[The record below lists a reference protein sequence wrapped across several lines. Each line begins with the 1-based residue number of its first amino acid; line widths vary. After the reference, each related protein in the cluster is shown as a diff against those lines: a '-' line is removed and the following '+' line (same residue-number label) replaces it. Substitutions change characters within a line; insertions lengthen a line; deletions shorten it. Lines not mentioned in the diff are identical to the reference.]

1 MDINQASNLAS
12 SAVVAAIPLMFA
24 GAGELVAEKSGV
36 LNLGVEGMMLM
47 GAVTGY
53 AVTAITGSP
62 WLGVL
67 AAIGAGLA
75 MSLLFAFL
83 TLTMLAN
90 QVATGLSLTIFG
102 IGLSAYVGKPYTSAA
117 VRASIDTWA
126 IPGLSKIPVLGPA
139 LFSLTPLDYLAFLMF
154 AVIGWF
160 LYRTRAG
167 LVLRSVGESPQV
179 AHSVGF
185 PVVGVRY
192 GAVAFGGGMAGLAGG
207 YYSIVYLHVWQEQLT
222 SGRGWIALAL
232 VVFATWRPGRLLI
245 GALLFGYFLTITQTP
260 QHVTEF
266 LTGLG
271 LERYEVLVLIM
282 LMYIVLGCVMDAM
295 AMVILTIPIIFPVI
309 TALGFDPIWFGILV
323 VKMIEIALITPPVG
337 LNVYVLRGALPQVP
351 TAEIFRG
358 TLPFLAVQFANVA
371 LILAFPA
378 LVLWLPRTMGML
390 R

>member
-1 MDINQASNLAS
+1 MDIQQASALTS

-24 GAGELVAEKSGV
+24 GVGELVTEKSGV

-53 AVTAITGSP
+53 AVTAITGNP

-67 AAIGAGLA
+67 AAIVAGIA

-83 TLTMLAN
+83 VLSMLAN

-117 VRASIDTWA
+117 VRESIGTWV

-139 LFSLTPLDYLAFLMF
+139 LFSLTPLDYLAFIMF
-154 AVIGWF
+154 GVVGWF

-185 PVVGVRY
+185 PVIGVRY
-192 GAVAFGGGMAGLAGG
+192 GATLFGGAMAGLAGG
-207 YYSIVYLHVWQEQLT
+207 YYSIVNLHLWQEQLT

-245 GALLFGYFLTITQTP
+245 GALLFGA
-260 QHVTEF
+260 V
-266 LTGLG
+266 TGLQFYAQAIG
-271 LERYEVLVLIM
+271 VPVPTQFLAMLPYVATVVVLVLISRNPNTIR
-282 LMYIVLGCVMDAM
+282 LNAPASLG
-295 AMVILTIPIIFPVI
+295 
-309 TALGFDPIWFGILV
+309 
-323 VKMIEIALITPPVG
+323 K
-337 LNVYVLRGALPQVP
+337 
-351 TAEIFRG
+351 
-358 TLPFLAVQFANVA
+358 PFFAA
-371 LILAFPA
+371 
-378 LVLWLPRTMGML
+378 G
-390 R
+390 

>member
-1 MDINQASNLAS
+1 MDIQQASSLTS

-24 GAGELVAEKSGV
+24 GIGELVTEKSGV

-53 AVTAITGSP
+53 AVTSITGNP

-67 AAIGAGLA
+67 AAIGAGIA

-83 TLTMLAN
+83 VLSMLAN

-117 VRASIDTWA
+117 VRESVGAWV

-139 LFSLTPLDYLAFLMF
+139 LFSLTPLDYLAFVMF
-154 AVIGWF
+154 AVVGWF

-185 PVVGVRY
+185 PVIGVRY
-192 GAVAFGGGMAGLAGG
+192 GATLFGGAMAGLAGG
-207 YYSIVYLHVWQEQLT
+207 YYSIVNLHLWQEQLT

-245 GALLFGYFLTITQTP
+245 GALLFGA
-260 QHVTEF
+260 V
-266 LTGLG
+266 TGLQFYAQAIG
-271 LERYEVLVLIM
+271 VPVPTQFLAMLPYLATVVVLVLISRNPNTIR
-282 LMYIVLGCVMDAM
+282 LNAPASLG
-295 AMVILTIPIIFPVI
+295 
-309 TALGFDPIWFGILV
+309 
-323 VKMIEIALITPPVG
+323 K
-337 LNVYVLRGALPQVP
+337 
-351 TAEIFRG
+351 
-358 TLPFLAVQFANVA
+358 PFFAA
-371 LILAFPA
+371 
-378 LVLWLPRTMGML
+378 G
-390 R
+390 

>member
-1 MDINQASNLAS
+1 MDIQQASALTS
-12 SAVVAAIPLMFA
+12 SAVTAAIPLMFA

-53 AVTAITGSP
+53 AVTAITGNP

-117 VRASIDTWA
+117 VRATIDTWT

-139 LFSLTPLDYLAFLMF
+139 LFSLTPLDYLAFAMF

-207 YYSIVYLHVWQEQLT
+207 YYSIVNLHLWQEQLT

-232 VVFATWRPGRLLI
+232 VVFATWKPWRVMI
-245 GALLFGYFLTITQTP
+245 GAYLFGS
-260 QHVTEF
+260 VTLAQFQAQAAGAAVPSE
-266 LTGLG
+266 LLA
-271 LERYEVLVLIM
+271 M
-282 LMYIVLGCVMDAM
+282 LPYLATVIVLAIISRDATM
-295 AMVILTIPIIFPVI
+295 IRLNAP
-309 TALGFDPIWFGILV
+309 ASLGRPYHP
-323 VKMIEIALITPPVG
+323 E
-337 LNVYVLRGALPQVP
+337 
-351 TAEIFRG
+351 
-358 TLPFLAVQFANVA
+358 
-371 LILAFPA
+371 
-378 LVLWLPRTMGML
+378 
-390 R
+390 

>member
-1 MDINQASNLAS
+1 MDINQASALTS
-12 SAVVAAIPLMFA
+12 SAVTAAIPLMFA

-47 GAVTGY
+47 GAVSGY
-53 AVTAITGSP
+53 AVTAITGNP

-117 VRASIDTWA
+117 VRATIDTWT

-192 GAVAFGGGMAGLAGG
+192 GAVAFGGGM
-207 YYSIVYLHVWQEQLT
+207 
-222 SGRGWIALAL
+222 GRA
-232 VVFATWRPGRLLI
+232 RGRLLLDRQSAPVAGKPDLGTRLDRARAGRVRDVAPGPSADRRAAVRRRH
-245 GALLFGYFLTITQTP
+245 GA
-260 QHVTEF
+260 
-266 LTGLG
+266 
-271 LERYEVLVLIM
+271 
-282 LMYIVLGCVMDAM
+282 A
-295 AMVILTIPIIFPVI
+295 
-309 TALGFDPIWFGILV
+309 
-323 VKMIEIALITPPVG
+323 
-337 LNVYVLRGALPQVP
+337 VLRAGDRRAGADAVSRDAAVRRDRRRAGADFAQSEHDP
-351 TAEIFRG
+351 AE
-358 TLPFLAVQFANVA
+358 
-371 LILAFPA
+371 
-378 LVLWLPRTMGML
+378 RTGIAG
-390 R
+390 

>member
-1 MDINQASNLAS
+1 MDIQQASALTS

-24 GAGELVAEKSGV
+24 GVGELVTEKSGV

-53 AVTAITGSP
+53 AVTAITGNP

-67 AAIGAGLA
+67 AAIVAGIA

-83 TLTMLAN
+83 VLSMLAN

-117 VRASIDTWA
+117 VRESIGTWV
-126 IPGLSKIPVLGPA
+126 IPGLSKIPVLGTA
-139 LFSLTPLDYLAFLMF
+139 LFSLTPLDYLAFIMF
-154 AVIGWF
+154 GVVGWF

-185 PVVGVRY
+185 PVIGVRY
-192 GAVAFGGGMAGLAGG
+192 GATLFGGAMAGLAGG
-207 YYSIVYLHVWQEQLT
+207 YYSIVNLHLWQEQLT

-245 GALLFGYFLTITQTP
+245 GALLFGA
-260 QHVTEF
+260 V
-266 LTGLG
+266 TGLQFYAQAIG
-271 LERYEVLVLIM
+271 VPVPTQFLAMLPYVATVVVLVLISRNPNTIR
-282 LMYIVLGCVMDAM
+282 LNAPASLG
-295 AMVILTIPIIFPVI
+295 
-309 TALGFDPIWFGILV
+309 
-323 VKMIEIALITPPVG
+323 K
-337 LNVYVLRGALPQVP
+337 
-351 TAEIFRG
+351 
-358 TLPFLAVQFANVA
+358 PFFAA
-371 LILAFPA
+371 
-378 LVLWLPRTMGML
+378 G
-390 R
+390 

>member
-1 MDINQASNLAS
+1 MDIQQASALTS

-24 GAGELVAEKSGV
+24 GVGELVTEKSGV
-36 LNLGVEGMMLM
+36 LNLGVEGMMLR

-53 AVTAITGSP
+53 AVTAVTGSP

-67 AAIGAGLA
+67 AAIGAGIA

-83 TLTMLAN
+83 VLSMLAN

-117 VRASIDTWA
+117 VRESIGTWV

-139 LFSLTPLDYLAFLMF
+139 LFSLTPLDYLAFIMF
-154 AVIGWF
+154 GVVGWF

-185 PVVGVRY
+185 PVIGVRY
-192 GAVAFGGGMAGLAGG
+192 GATLFGGAMAGLAGG
-207 YYSIVYLHVWQEQLT
+207 YYSIVNLHLWQEQLT

-245 GALLFGYFLTITQTP
+245 GALLFGA
-260 QHVTEF
+260 V
-266 LTGLG
+266 TGLQFYAQAIG
-271 LERYEVLVLIM
+271 VPVPTQFLAMLPYVATVVVLVLISRNPNTIR
-282 LMYIVLGCVMDAM
+282 LNAPASLG
-295 AMVILTIPIIFPVI
+295 
-309 TALGFDPIWFGILV
+309 
-323 VKMIEIALITPPVG
+323 K
-337 LNVYVLRGALPQVP
+337 
-351 TAEIFRG
+351 
-358 TLPFLAVQFANVA
+358 PFFAA
-371 LILAFPA
+371 
-378 LVLWLPRTMGML
+378 G
-390 R
+390 

>member
-1 MDINQASNLAS
+1 MDIQQASALTS

-24 GAGELVAEKSGV
+24 GVGELVTEKSGV

-53 AVTAITGSP
+53 AVTAITGNP

-67 AAIGAGLA
+67 AAIIA

-83 TLTMLAN
+83 VLSMLAN

-117 VRASIDTWA
+117 VRESIGTWV

-139 LFSLTPLDYLAFLMF
+139 LFSLTPLDYLAFIMF
-154 AVIGWF
+154 GVVGWF

-185 PVVGVRY
+185 PVIGVRY
-192 GAVAFGGGMAGLAGG
+192 GATLFGGAMAGLAGG
-207 YYSIVYLHVWQEQLT
+207 YYSIVNLHLWQEQLT

-245 GALLFGYFLTITQTP
+245 GALLFGA
-260 QHVTEF
+260 V
-266 LTGLG
+266 TGLQFYAQAIG
-271 LERYEVLVLIM
+271 VPVPTQFLAMLPYVATVVVLVLISRNPNTIR
-282 LMYIVLGCVMDAM
+282 LNAPASLG
-295 AMVILTIPIIFPVI
+295 
-309 TALGFDPIWFGILV
+309 
-323 VKMIEIALITPPVG
+323 K
-337 LNVYVLRGALPQVP
+337 
-351 TAEIFRG
+351 
-358 TLPFLAVQFANVA
+358 PFFAA
-371 LILAFPA
+371 
-378 LVLWLPRTMGML
+378 G
-390 R
+390 